1 MYRRFNRHQL
11 FNGELMNF
19 HSQTIRLVEDFY
31 MEKNQTWFNELT
43 NMLAGIWD
51 GYLYD
56 NLLPKAKEEGLPIED
71 SAHFFGEHRHGIQP
85 AVWGHHLPGAYRYG
99 FFQTR

>member
-11 FNGELMNF
+11 FNGELMSF

-71 SAHFFGEHRHGIQP
+71 IRRIETTIDLIEEYIDANPIRVTAE
-85 AVWGHHLPGAYRYG
+85 
-99 FFQTR
+99 

>member
-1 MYRRFNRHQL
+1 MYRRFNRYQL

-19 HSQTIRLVEDFY
+19 HSQTTRLVEDFY
-31 MEKNQTWFNELT
+31 MEKNETWFNELT

-71 SAHFFGEHRHGIQP
+71 IRRIETTIYLIEEFIEANPIKVTAE
-85 AVWGHHLPGAYRYG
+85 
-99 FFQTR
+99 

>member
-1 MYRRFNRHQL
+1 MYRRFNRYQL

-31 MEKNQTWFNELT
+31 MEKKETWFNELT

-71 SAHFFGEHRHGIQP
+71 IRRIETTIYLIEEFIEANPIKVTAE
-85 AVWGHHLPGAYRYG
+85 
-99 FFQTR
+99 

>member
-11 FNGELMNF
+11 FNGELMSF

-43 NMLAGIWD
+43 NMLAGVWD

-71 SAHFFGEHRHGIQP
+71 IRRIETTIDLIEEYIDANPIRVTAE
-85 AVWGHHLPGAYRYG
+85 
-99 FFQTR
+99 

>member
-71 SAHFFGEHRHGIQP
+71 IRRIETTIDLIEEYIDANPIRVTAE
-85 AVWGHHLPGAYRYG
+85 
-99 FFQTR
+99 

>member
-1 MYRRFNRHQL
+1 
-11 FNGELMNF
+11 
-19 HSQTIRLVEDFY
+19 
-31 MEKNQTWFNELT
+31 MEKNETWFNELN

-71 SAHFFGEHRHGIQP
+71 IRRIETTIYLIEEYIDANPIRVTAE
-85 AVWGHHLPGAYRYG
+85 
-99 FFQTR
+99 